1 MAAEVDQSKDSESL
15 SSSFRSSMITSNVFS
30 YANDTAV
37 DDYVLMPSKRPGVP
51 GAAPHLGLQKEDQ
64 VHGKVALEAKG
75 SQDEDDDENVEDSD
89 EEVSPSKK
97 KGWHDGRGDGKVKP

>member
-51 GAAPHLGLQKEDQ
+51 RASPNLSFQKQDQ
-64 VHGKVALEAKG
+64 VHDKVAWAEKEH
-75 SQDEDDDENVEDSD
+75 QDEDDDENVEDSD
-89 EEVSPSKK
+89 EEVSPSRK
-97 KGWHDGRGDGKVKP
+97 KGWLD